1 MACQEVPQGD
11 EVVHQEGMLLQVVVA
26 MQARRKTWPSSL
38 RHGRKKKRRM
48 VDKATIHKPSVMA
61 RYLLESWGF
70 GLKSART
77 VQKEAAMAVADG
89 ATHEELMALAQLGNA
104 VHDDFHGPESFE
116 SMVV

>member
-1 MACQEVPQGD
+1 MSASVESWKKTRYK
-11 EVVHQEGMLLQVVVA
+11 
-26 MQARRKTWPSSL
+26 RRK
-38 RHGRKKKRRM
+38 
-48 VDKATIHKPSVMA
+48 VEKALKPSVMA

-89 ATHEELMALAQLGNA
+89 VTHEELMALAQLGNA

>member
-1 MACQEVPQGD
+1 MAQFFE
-11 EVVHQEGMLLQVVVA
+11 A
-26 MQARRKTWPSSL
+26 WTKI
-38 RHGRKKKRRM
+38 KKRRM